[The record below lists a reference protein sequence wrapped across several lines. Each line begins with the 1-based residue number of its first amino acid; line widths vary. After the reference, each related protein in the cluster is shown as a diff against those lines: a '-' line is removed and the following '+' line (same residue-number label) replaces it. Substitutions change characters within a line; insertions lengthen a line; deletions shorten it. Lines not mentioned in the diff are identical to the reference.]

1 MGMSEWFTT
10 EDEAGAAQLRV
21 GLMEFYNC
29 TDTYDAFLEA
39 NYKPEYWR
47 PVVGAVSSIVDKK
60 GHCDILEFGAG
71 RTVFDDFLGRLRD
84 RVTFDVQ
91 DVTPLNYQYLL
102 AHADHV
108 FIGDLQDVQGK
119 YDLIFST
126 FVWEH
131 LTRPR
136 AMLTHLLGQLRP
148 GGSLFIASPRYDFP
162 FYISPSARHLSRFTQ
177 LCIGVWLMWRHIVVV
192 TTRRPAFL
200 LHKDPAV
207 FHKPWFRDADA
218 VHWVSI
224 LDMKYVLP
232 RGWIM
237 NKIGISARG
246 LMSRFYEKYM
256 LLFVEIRRDDRID

>member
-1 MGMSEWFTT
+1 
-10 EDEAGAAQLRV
+10 
-21 GLMEFYNC
+21 
-29 TDTYDAFLEA
+29 
-39 NYKPEYWR
+39 
-47 PVVGAVSSIVDKK
+47 
-60 GHCDILEFGAG
+60 
-71 RTVFDDFLGRLRD
+71 
-84 RVTFDVQ
+84 
-91 DVTPLNYQYLL
+91 
-102 AHADHV
+102 
-108 FIGDLQDVQGK
+108 
-119 YDLIFST
+119 
-126 FVWEH
+126 
-131 LTRPR
+131 
-136 AMLTHLLGQLRP
+136 
-148 GGSLFIASPRYDFP
+148 
-162 FYISPSARHLSRFTQ
+162 
-177 LCIGVWLMWRHIVVV
+177 MWRHIVVV